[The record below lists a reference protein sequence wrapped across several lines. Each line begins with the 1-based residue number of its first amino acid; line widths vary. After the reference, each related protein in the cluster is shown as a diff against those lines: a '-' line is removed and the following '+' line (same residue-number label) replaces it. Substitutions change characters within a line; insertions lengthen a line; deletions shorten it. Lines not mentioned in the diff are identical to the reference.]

1 MKQRPSTF
9 LLSGKAPRAI
19 TKYPKSQVAV
29 QGWCKISKTSY
40 SNNHPRMPHLP
51 APQPDKGELGETLL
65 GVQGDLNSV
74 SLDRVN

>member
-1 MKQRPSTF
+1 
-9 LLSGKAPRAI
+9 
-19 TKYPKSQVAV
+19 
-29 QGWCKISKTSY
+29 
-40 SNNHPRMPHLP
+40 MPHLP